1 MPDIITP
8 YSICPKCS
16 VGRLS
21 PEPQHRPKDAHL
33 VHPGMAMLHCYNF
46 NLHQIGCGY
55 AVEATEPSILAE
67 VAKAEVLK
75 KQRLHADAVA
85 KDLEAKAK
93 AASATAEA
101 AKLALHSAEAG
112 AGSFQTAAEA
122 TADNKAEAVRESRAP
137 KPASPS
143 ADAPVF
149 PAATISDPKDTADN
163 F

>member
-55 AVEATEPSILAE
+55 AVEATEPAVLTEIAR
-67 VAKAEVLK
+67 AEVLK

-85 KDLEAKAK
+85 KESAAKAQAASDAAE
-93 AASATAEA
+93 AASAAVRE
-101 AKLALHSAEAG
+101 AEAG

-122 TADNKAEAVRESRAP
+122 AADNKAEAVRESRAP
-137 KPASPS
+137 KVVEPAVVEP
-143 ADAPVF
+143 
-149 PAATISDPKDTADN
+149 ATIDPKVSTDN